1 MHFLSVRSVLVFP
14 LPVVIAGKQQSRGQ
28 LVSPIPS
35 HAVFAAVKR
44 AVSDRQGFVA
54 IFASGETLCQ

>member
-1 MHFLSVRSVLVFP
+1 MHFLSVRSVLVLP
-14 LPVVIAGKQQSRGQ
+14 LPVVIAGKQSRGQ

-44 AVSDRQGFVA
+44 AVSDRQVFVA
-54 IFASGETLCQ
+54 IFALGETLCQ

>member
-1 MHFLSVRSVLVFP
+1 MHFLSVRSVLVLP

-28 LVSPIPS
+28 LVSHIPS
-35 HAVFAAVKR
+35 HAVFGAIKR

-54 IFASGETLCQ
+54 NFASGETSCQ